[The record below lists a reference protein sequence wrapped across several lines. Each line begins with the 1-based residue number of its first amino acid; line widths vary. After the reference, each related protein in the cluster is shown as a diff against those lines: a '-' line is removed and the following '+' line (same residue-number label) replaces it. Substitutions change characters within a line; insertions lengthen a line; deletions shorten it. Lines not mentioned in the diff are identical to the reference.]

1 MIENLNKI
9 TIKLYPDFITGF
21 ADAEPCFHVS
31 VTYRV
36 KSKLDWQVRATFQIG
51 LHIQELPL
59 LLSIQDYFGGIG
71 NITIDKKDC
80 FDIIFNAN
88 SLPLSYQLFL
98 FKKNPEEILI
108 NINC

>member
-36 KSKLDWQVRATFQIG
+36 ESKLD
-51 LHIQELPL
+51 
-59 LLSIQDYFGGIG
+59 
-71 NITIDKKDC
+71 
-80 FDIIFNAN
+80 
-88 SLPLSYQLFL
+88 
-98 FKKNPEEILI
+98 
-108 NINC
+108 